1 MAKFIQIQRIIEI
14 IFEMKMASFIVPP
27 PLGKHKYVCSA
38 EGRKRERAKSTDLP
52 PGNFGLDIDG
62 ILAAIIP
69 CGIAPSRRIIRGRLR
84 GLHKANQRKNENSK
98 VFQKR

>member
-14 IFEMKMASFIVPP
+14 IFKMEMTPFVIPP
-27 PLGKHKYVCSA
+27 PLGKHKYVCST
-38 EGRKRERAKSTDLP
+38 EGRKRECTKSADLP

-69 CGIAPSRRIIRGRLR
+69 RGIAPSRRIIRGRLR
-84 GLHKANQRKNENSK
+84 GLHKANQRKSK
-98 VFQKR
+98 SSKAF

>member
-14 IFEMKMASFIVPP
+14 IFKMEMTPFVIPP

-38 EGRKRERAKSTDLP
+38 EGRKRERTKSTDLP

-69 CGIAPSRRIIRGRLR
+69 RGIAPCGRVKRGRLR

-98 VFQKR
+98 AFRKR

>member
-27 PLGKHKYVCSA
+27 SLGKHKYVRSPKR
-38 EGRKRERAKSTDLP
+38 RKRQRAKSTDLP

-69 CGIAPSRRIIRGRLR
+69 RGIAPSRRIIRSRLR
-84 GLHKANQRKNENSK
+84 GLHKANQRKSK
-98 VFQKR
+98 SSKAF